1 MAFKFLYLIV
11 LHLVDLTETASLQ
24 VTAKWSKVFPDMESA
39 IKVSCTAGFPDS
51 KEEVSKVATK
61 SNIWPHTRVAVS
73 TC

>member
-11 LHLVDLTETASLQ
+11 LHLVDLTKTASLQ
-24 VTAKWSKVFPDMESA
+24 VTAKSSKVFPDMESA

-51 KEEVSKVATK
+51 KEEVSKVAAK
-61 SNIWPHTRVAVS
+61 SSIWPHTQVAVS